1 MEIIFQRRS
10 VRHFQDRPVEPEKV
24 EQILRA
30 AMAAPSSFN
39 QQPWEFFVV
48 GNREKLE
55 ALSQISPYAGPAAR
69 APLAIVVACRLED
82 CRFQGGAPLDLAACV
97 ENMWLE
103 TVAQGLGGVWL
114 GVAPR
119 PERMSKVAEILPLPE
134 ELSAFAVFPLGY
146 PAEDEA
152 HRERET
158 RFKPERVHYID

>member
-10 VRHFQDRPVEPEKV
+10 VRHFQERPVEPEKI

-48 GNREKLE
+48 GSREKLE

-69 APLAIVVACRLED
+69 APLAIVVACRPD

-103 TVAQGLGGVWL
+103 TVSQGLGGVWL

-119 PERMSKVAEILPLPE
+119 PERMNKVAEILPLPE

-146 PAEDEA
+146 PTEDEA

-158 RFKPERVHYID
+158 RFKPERIHYIG